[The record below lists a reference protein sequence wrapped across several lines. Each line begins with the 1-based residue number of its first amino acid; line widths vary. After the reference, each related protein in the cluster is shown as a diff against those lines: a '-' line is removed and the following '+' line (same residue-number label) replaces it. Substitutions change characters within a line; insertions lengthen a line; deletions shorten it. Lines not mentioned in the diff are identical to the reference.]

1 MTREAIVTAARR
13 LKNTPFVHQ
22 GRTAE
27 GLDCI
32 GLVLNV
38 AWELGFLPR
47 SYDINGY
54 TRMPDGSLF
63 KECDRLLT
71 RVKAPQDGSILVMR
85 FEEQPQHIGFFSTYK
100 GHPSVIHALADRAR
114 GGKVC
119 EHRLTADWPSTV
131 VGCFDFPGI

>member
-1 MTREAIVTAARR
+1 MTREAIVAAARR
-13 LKNTPFVHQ
+13 RCGIPFVHQ

-71 RVKAPQDGSILVMR
+71 RIPAPR
-85 FEEQPQHIGFFSTYK
+85 FGCVLAMKFDAEPQHIGICGEHK
-100 GHPSVIHALADRAR
+100 GHLTIIHALAP
-114 GGKVC
+114 GKAT
-119 EHRLTADWPSTV
+119 EHRLLTPWPSRI